1 MRKKCFYAAALAM
14 MLASCSQE
22 LETPQLQVQEGK
34 PAIAGETP
42 IGFNVYTNRPIT
54 RAGIT
59 GDLSTDRLKDLN
71 NEDGKPGFGVFA
83 YYTDNLDYTCQTKPN
98 FMYNQQVQA
107 MDEETWTYEPV
118 KYWPNEFGDAA
129 QSKDQDKVSFFAYAP
144 YVECDPA
151 TGKLIDDADTDDV
164 DESTLDTYGITGFSK
179 NTFAGDPYVKYIA
192 SFDMSKAVDLCYGT
206 VANGYEQWQI
216 LNGGVQD
223 LEAGLPYLS
232 VEHPAKLDQKMKF
245 NFKHAL
251 AQLNVKIDVDADV
264 NSHAG
269 GNGAAD
275 GTKVYVRSISFKGFA
290 MKGALNLNNTEYDKA
305 RWMHYNGQGLLSA
318 ADAETFLVN
327 DGRKNGKEGTTA
339 AASEK
344 YAFLNQTI
352 ISNDGNTTPGVTG
365 DQVNLF
371 KLDLS
376 EAADPENPTDE
387 EITAAQAAQ
396 LNNSVYVIP
405 VDADEPMSV
414 TIVYDVETSDDKLA
428 SLLSDGTKGS
438 RVRNEITKEISFNG
452 GGLKSGYKHTINL
465 HLGLNSVKFDAEVSG
480 WQANGGNANA
490 WLPITENPG
499 EGTFNPGN
507 SLKITSINGGAPAE
521 DMSGS
526 NAVKAAINGIMK
538 NSALNT
544 MSVESESGDES
555 TEWMIENT
563 QVAAIKAGDA
573 APSRAGTRNEVPEG
587 YAATATGKSV
597 TIAPVASGT
606 TILHSTYKGKES
618 TIVITV
624 IAPTMNLS
632 ASSATVYAFADDNK
646 AKKIKVSYNV
656 PSIYVGELP
665 NVSVDFAGFES
676 LIDVTTSDVEG
687 GKEISIS
694 PVVGAAGTA
703 QIKVTDSDGNEKTIN
718 VKVKKPTLSVNKAA
732 LSLMKGKEDA
742 TIKFTA
748 TPSATFEAPEDENG
762 YQLQCTLS
770 EGAPF
775 TFEDGVIKA
784 SSELV
789 ADAEGTM
796 TVQFVG
802 HTGDNDPKV
811 VVTVNVLATDITT
824 MKANAQSAN
833 PLWKVAQYNVA
844 PSGSSFVNKHSTTS
858 QFVFTWA
865 DAQNVS
871 IDGYHLPSAAEQ
883 VAIIPSHNSGGNG
896 TNIFGQNNGAFV
908 YPATNASGEFAE
920 ASGKGGQFVQNGV
933 ANDIYACRKLNGN
946 LTAWHYKYVTSPCNG
961 ILIES
966 YVLESTDDSPEN
978 MAKIA
983 SALAASDVWSSAEAN
998 EKPESVSETSSLVT
1012 RFLPFC
1018 GITNVGSGS
1027 GVAST
1032 SVGSSGFYWSVTSS
1046 GANAFFW
1053 VIGSGA
1059 LYDGLLPQG
1068 YGFSV
1073 RLFHD

>member
-1 MRKKCFYAAALAM
+1 M

-59 GDLSTDRLKDLN
+59 GDLNTDRLKDLN
-71 NEDGKPGFGVFA
+71 DEDGKPGFGVFA

-107 MDEETWTYEPV
+107 MDAETWTYEPV

-151 TGKLIDDADTDDV
+151 TGKLIDDADTQDV

-206 VANGYEQWQI
+206 VASGYERWQI

-223 LEAGLPYLS
+223 LEEGMPYLS

-251 AQLNVKIDVDADV
+251 AQLNVKIDVDPDV
-264 NSHAG
+264 NSHAT
-269 GNGAAD
+269 GNHAAA

-318 ADAETFLVN
+318 ADAETFVVN

-344 YAFLNQTI
+344 NAFLNQSI
-352 ISNDGNTTPGVTG
+352 ISDDGNTTPGVTG

-376 EAADPENPTDE
+376 NATFADPENPTAE
-387 EITAAQAAQ
+387 EILALQAEQ

-428 SLLSDGTKGS
+428 SQLSDGTKGS

-465 HLGLNSVKFDAEVSG
+465 HLGLNSVKFDAAVRG
-480 WQANGGNANA
+480 WSSNGGTANP

-507 SLKITSINGGAPAE
+507 SLKITEINGSAPAE

-526 NAVKAAINGIMK
+526 NAVKAAINGIKK
-538 NSALNT
+538 NNALNV
-544 MSVESESGDES
+544 MNVQSENNDAN

-563 QVAAIKAGDA
+563 QVAAIKVGEYVDPSS
-573 APSRAGTRNEVPEG
+573 PSRAGSRNEVPEG
-587 YAATATGKSV
+587 YAATATGKAV
-597 TIAPVASGT
+597 TIAPVGAGT
-606 TILHSTYKGKES
+606 TILHSTSKGKES

-624 IAPTMNLS
+624 VAPSMKLS
-632 ASSATVYAFADDNK
+632 ASSVNLYAFPSDSK
-646 AKKIKVSYNV
+646 TGSVEVSWNV
-656 PSIYVGELP
+656 PSIYDGDLPTVNNPIVSDNEAIATATANGNMITITPAGE
-665 NVSVDFAGFES
+665 E
-676 LIDVTTSDVEG
+676 
-687 GKEISIS
+687 
-694 PVVGAAGTA
+694 GTA
-703 QIKVTDSDGNEKTIN
+703 NLTVTDSDGNIKTVS
-718 VKVKKPTLSVNKAA
+718 VKVTKASLAVNKAT
-732 LSLMKGKEDA
+732 LTLLKGKEDA
-742 TIKFTA
+742 TLVFTA
-748 TPSATFEAPEDENG
+748 TPSATFEAPEDAENG
-762 YQLQCTLS
+762 YQLEYSLS
-770 EGAPF
+770 SDGDVPF
-775 TFEDGVIKA
+775 SFEEGVIKA
-784 SSELV
+784 FDEL
-789 ADAEGTM
+789 AQDMSGKL
-796 TVQFVG
+796 TVNFVG
-802 HTGDNDPKV
+802 HNGENDPRV
-811 VVTVNVLATDITT
+811 EVIVNVLATDITA
-824 MKANAQSAN
+824 MKANALSAN
-833 PLWKVAQYNVA
+833 PLLKLAQYNVA
-844 PSGSSFVNKHSTTS
+844 SNGTSFMTKHATAS
-858 QFVFTWA
+858 QYVFTWA
-865 DAQNVS
+865 DANNIH
-871 IDGYHLPSAAEQ
+871 IDGYRLPTALELAAI
-883 VAIIPSHNSGGNG
+883 VPSHNSTGNG
-896 TNIFGQNNGAFV
+896 SNIFNWSTSTFV
-908 YPATNASGEFAE
+908 YPDATGEFAE
-920 ASGKGGQFVQNGV
+920 ASGNGGQFVQNG
-933 ANDIYACRKLNGN
+933 ATNDLYACRKVNGN
-946 LTAWHYKYVTSPCNG
+946 LTAWHYKWVTSPCNG
-961 ILIES
+961 LLIES
-966 YVLESTDDSPEN
+966 YVLESNEDTAEY

-983 SALAASDVWSSAEAN
+983 SALAASDVWSTAEAN
-998 EKPESVSETSSLVT
+998 EKPEATSSESSLVT
-1012 RFLPFC
+1012 RFLPAC
-1018 GITNVGSGS
+1018 GHTSTNVGSG
-1027 GVAST
+1027 V
-1032 SVGSSGFYWSVTSS
+1032 VTSS
-1046 GANAFFW
+1046 YAGQRAMYWSSTEYGEEYKAAYGLNFRTAN
-1053 VIGSGA
+1053 
-1059 LYDGLLPQG
+1059 LYIYTNDK
-1068 YGFSV
+1068 GFGGSV
-1073 RLFHD
+1073 RLVKE

>member
-1 MRKKCFYAAALAM
+1 M

-22 LETPQLQVQEGK
+22 FETPQLQAQDGK
-34 PAIAGETP
+34 PAVAGETP
-42 IGFNVYTNRPIT
+42 VGFNVYTNRPIT

-59 GDLSTDRLKDLN
+59 GDLTTDRLKDLN
-71 NEDGKPGFGVFA
+71 NEDGQPGFGVFA

-192 SFDMSKAVDLCYGT
+192 SFDPAQSVDLCYGT

-223 LEAGLPYLS
+223 LEAGMPYLS
-232 VEHPAKLDQKMKF
+232 VEHPAKIDQKMKF

-275 GTKVYVRSISFKGFA
+275 GTKVYVRSITFKGFA
-290 MKGALNLNNTEYDKA
+290 MKGALNLNNTEYDVA

-318 ADAETFLVN
+318 ADAETFLIN

-339 AASEK
+339 AAAEK

-387 EITAAQAAQ
+387 EIAAAQAAQ

-405 VDADEPMSV
+405 VDADEPMTV

-428 SLLSDGTKGS
+428 SLLSDGSKGS

-465 HLGLNSVKFDAEVSG
+465 HLGLNSVKFDAEVGG
-480 WQANGGNANA
+480 WQTNGGAANA
-490 WLPITENPG
+490 WLPINENPG

-507 SLKITSINGGAPAE
+507 SLKITEINGGAPAE

-544 MSVESESGDES
+544 MSVESTSDEDGT

-573 APSRAGTRNEVPEG
+573 APSRAGTRNEIPEG
-587 YAATATGKSV
+587 YAATATGKSITV
-597 TIAPVASGT
+597 APVASGT

-624 IAPTMNLS
+624 VAPTLKLS
-632 ASSATVYAFADDNK
+632 ASSVNLYAFPSDSKTATVEASWNT
-646 AKKIKVSYNV
+646 
-656 PSIYVGELP
+656 PSIYEGELP
-665 NVSVDFAGFES
+665 TVASVVSDNEAIATAAEAEGVITITPAGE
-676 LIDVTTSDVEG
+676 
-687 GKEISIS
+687 
-694 PVVGAAGTA
+694 AGTA
-703 QIKVTDSDGNEKTIN
+703 NLTVTDTDGNIKTVS
-718 VKVKKPTLSVNKAA
+718 VKVVKASLAVNKAA
-732 LSLMKGKEDA
+732 LTLIKGKEDG

-748 TPSATFEAPEDENG
+748 TPSATFEAPADENG
-762 YQLQCTLS
+762 YQLQYTLS
-770 EGAPF
+770 EDAPF

-784 SSELV
+784 ASELD

-802 HTGDNDPKV
+802 YTGNDDPKAE
-811 VVTVNVLATDITT
+811 VTVTVLATDITA
-824 MKANAQSAN
+824 MKADAQAQN
-833 PLWKVAQYNVA
+833 PLFKVAQYNVA
-844 PSGSSFVNKHSTTS
+844 SNGTSFVTKHSTAS
-858 QFVFTWA
+858 QYVFSWA
-865 DAQNVS
+865 DANAIS
-871 IDGYHLPSAAEQ
+871 IEGYHLPTALEQ
-883 VAIIPSHNSGGNG
+883 VAIVPSHNSAGSGMNLF
-896 TNIFGQNNGAFV
+896 NQNNSSFV
-908 YPATNASGEFAE
+908 YPAANASGELAE
-920 ASGKGGQFVQNGV
+920 VSGKGGQFVQNG
-933 ANDIYACRKLNGN
+933 AKTDLYACRKLNGN
-946 LTAWHYKYVTSPCNG
+946 LTAWHYKWVTSPCNG
-961 ILIES
+961 LLIES
-966 YVLESTDDSPEN
+966 YVLESTDDSAEN

-983 SALAASDVWSSAEAN
+983 SALAASDVWSEAEAN
-998 EKPESVSETSSLVT
+998 EKPESSSETSSLVT
-1012 RFLPFC
+1012 RFFAAC
-1018 GITNVGSGS
+1018 GDSPANIGS
-1027 GVAST
+1027 GVAT
-1032 SVGSSGFYWSVTSS
+1032 AGVGTAVHYWSATAFNESNGFDWLFYSS
-1046 GANAFFW
+1046 N
-1053 VIGSGA
+1053 
-1059 LYDGLLPQG
+1059 LYESNHAKTL
-1068 YGFSV
+1068 GFAV

>member
-1 MRKKCFYAAALAM
+1 M

-22 LETPQLQVQEGK
+22 FETPQLQVQEGK

-54 RAGIT
+54 RAGIP
-59 GDLSTDRLKDLN
+59 GDLTTERLKDLN

-151 TGKLIDDADTDDV
+151 TGKLIDDAATTDV

-206 VANGYEQWQI
+206 VADGYEQWQI

-232 VEHPAKLDQKMKF
+232 VEHPAKIDQKMKF
-245 NFKHAL
+245 NFRHAL

-264 NSHAG
+264 NSHAS

-318 ADAETFLVN
+318 ADAETFLFN

-387 EITAAQAAQ
+387 EIAAAQTAQ

-405 VDADEPMSV
+405 VDADEPMTV

-465 HLGLNSVKFDAEVSG
+465 HLGLNSVKFDAEVG
-480 WQANGGNANA
+480 DWQTNGGSANA
-490 WLPITENPG
+490 WLPINENPG
-499 EGTFNPGN
+499 EGIFNPGN
-507 SLKITSINGGAPAE
+507 SLKITEINGGAPAE

-526 NAVKAAINGIMK
+526 NAVKAAINGIM
-538 NSALNT
+538 NSGNLNT
-544 MSVESESGDES
+544 MSVQSTNGDES

-597 TIAPVASGT
+597 TIAPVAAGT
-606 TILHSTYKGKES
+606 TTLHSTYKGKES

-624 IAPTMNLS
+624 VAPSMKLS
-632 ASSATVYAFADDNK
+632 ASSVNLYAFPSDSK
-646 AKKIKVSYNV
+646 TGSVEVSWNA
-656 PSIYVGELP
+656 PSIYEGELP
-665 NVSVDFAGFES
+665 TVASVVSDNEAIATAAEAEGVITITPAGE
-676 LIDVTTSDVEG
+676 
-687 GKEISIS
+687 
-694 PVVGAAGTA
+694 AGTA
-703 QIKVTDSDGNEKTIN
+703 VLTVTDTDGNIKTVS
-718 VKVKKPTLSVNKAA
+718 VKVVKASLAVNKTA
-732 LSLMKGKEDA
+732 LTLIKGKEDA
-742 TIKFTA
+742 TLKFTA

-762 YQLQCTLS
+762 YQLQYTLS
-770 EGAPF
+770 NNGDVPF

-784 SSELV
+784 VSEL
-789 ADAEGTM
+789 AQDMEGKM

-802 HTGDNDPKV
+802 HTGEDDPKV
-811 VVTVNVLATDITT
+811 EVTVNVLATDITA
-824 MKANAQSAN
+824 MKADAQAAN
-833 PLWKVAQYNVA
+833 PLFKVAQYNVA
-844 PSGSSFVNKHSTTS
+844 SNGTSFVTKHSTAS
-858 QFVFTWA
+858 QYVFTWA
-865 DAQNVS
+865 DAQNIS
-871 IDGYHLPSAAEQ
+871 IDGYHVPSALEQ
-883 VAIIPSHNSGGNG
+883 VAIIPSHNSTGDGQ
-896 TNIFGQNNGAFV
+896 NIFNRGTVTFV
-908 YPATNASGEFAE
+908 YPAANASGELAE
-920 ASGKGGQFVQNGV
+920 ASGKGGQFVQNG
-933 ANDIYACRKLNGN
+933 AKNDLYACRKLNGN
-946 LTAWHYKYVTSPCNG
+946 LTAWHYKWVTSPCNG
-961 ILIES
+961 LLIES
-966 YVLESTDDSPEN
+966 YVLESTDDSAEN

-983 SALAASDVWSSAEAN
+983 SALASSDVWSTADAN
-998 EKPESVSETSSLVT
+998 EKPESVSENSSLVT
-1012 RFLPFC
+1012 RFLPAC
-1018 GITNVGSGS
+1018 GDIDNTGNS
-1027 GVAST
+1027 GVASA
-1032 SVGSSGFYWSVTSS
+1032 SVASRGFYWSATANGDS
-1046 GANAFFW
+1046 NAFASNFYASHL
-1053 VIGSGA
+1053 IEYQRA
-1059 LYDGLLPQG
+1059 KNYA
-1068 YGFSV
+1068 FSV
-1073 RLFHD
+1073 RLFHND

>member
-1 MRKKCFYAAALAM
+1 M

-22 LETPQLQVQEGK
+22 FETPQLQAQDGK

-42 IGFNVYTNRPIT
+42 VGFNVYTNRPIT

-59 GDLSTDRLKDLN
+59 GDLTTDRLKDLN

-206 VANGYEQWQI
+206 VAQGYEQWQI
-216 LNGGVQD
+216 LNGGTQE

-232 VEHPAKLDQKMKF
+232 VEHPAKIDQKMKF

-318 ADAETFLVN
+318 ADAETFLFN

-339 AASEK
+339 NAAEK

-387 EITAAQAAQ
+387 EIAAAQAAQ

-405 VDADEPMSV
+405 VDADEPMTV

-428 SLLSDGTKGS
+428 SLLSDGSKGS

-465 HLGLNSVKFDAEVSG
+465 HLGLNSVKFDAAVSG
-480 WQANGGNANA
+480 WQTNGGAANA
-490 WLPITENPG
+490 WLPINENPG

-507 SLKITSINGGAPAE
+507 SLNITSINGGAPAE

-526 NAVKAAINGIMK
+526 NAVKAAINGINK
-538 NSALNT
+538 AGALNT
-544 MSVESESGDES
+544 MSVQSDSDEDGS

-563 QVAAIKAGDA
+563 QVAAIAAAG

-587 YAATATGKSV
+587 YGATATGKAITV
-597 TIAPVASGT
+597 APIAAGT

-624 IAPTMNLS
+624 VAPSLKLS
-632 ASSATVYAFADDNK
+632 ASSVNLYSFPSDSKTGSVE
-646 AKKIKVSYNV
+646 VSWNT
-656 PSIYVGELP
+656 PSIYEGELP
-665 NVSVDFAGFES
+665 TVASVESDNEVIATATEADGVITITPAGE
-676 LIDVTTSDVEG
+676 
-687 GKEISIS
+687 
-694 PVVGAAGTA
+694 AGTA
-703 QIKVTDSDGNEKTIN
+703 NLTVTDTDGNIKTVS
-718 VKVKKPTLSVNKAA
+718 VKVVKASLAVNKAA
-732 LSLMKGKEDA
+732 LTLIKGKENG

-762 YQLQCTLS
+762 YQLQYTLS
-770 EGAPF
+770 EDAPF

-784 SSELV
+784 ASDLD

-802 HTGDNDPKV
+802 HTGENDPKA
-811 VVTVNVLATDITT
+811 VVTVNVLATDITA
-824 MKANAQSAN
+824 MKADAQSAN
-833 PLWKVAQYNVA
+833 PLWKMAQYNVA
-844 PSGSSFVNKHSTTS
+844 SNGTSFVTKHSTAS

-865 DAQNVS
+865 DANAIS
-871 IDGYHLPSAAEQ
+871 IDGYHLPTAAEQ
-883 VAIIPSHNSGGNG
+883 AVIIPSHNSAGNG
-896 TNIFGQNNGAFV
+896 SSIFGMNTASFV
-908 YPATNASGEFAE
+908 YPAANATGELAE
-920 ASGKGGQFVQNGV
+920 ASGKGGQFAQNN
-933 ANDIYACRKLNGN
+933 AKNDIYACRKLNGK
-946 LTAWHYKYVTSPCNG
+946 LTAWHYKWVVSSSCNG
-961 ILIES
+961 LLIES
-966 YVLESTDDSPEN
+966 YVLESTDDSAEN

-983 SALAASDVWSSAEAN
+983 SVLATSDVWTTAEAN
-998 EKPESVSETSSLVT
+998 EKPESASETSSLVT
-1012 RFLPFC
+1012 RFLPAC
-1018 GITNVGSGS
+1018 GSTDSVVGS
-1027 GVAST
+1027 GVANANVGGFGYYWSAT
-1032 SVGSSGFYWSVTSS
+1032 PYGESEAFRWGFDSVGLGIYLRLQS
-1046 GANAFFW
+1046 
-1053 VIGSGA
+1053 IG
-1059 LYDGLLPQG
+1059 L
-1068 YGFSV
+1068 SV
-1073 RLFHD
+1073 RLFHND